1 MGNHELL
8 NIAGDVSYV
17 SDAAFAEF
25 AAETDEDDSSVP
37 EMTPGAFD
45 EYYPPGFFSYLEAFS
60 PDGEYGKWLL
70 EQAWVVVVNDT
81 AFLHGGL
88 SSLPLGTEQATSDL
102 ARYGNLWRELSG
114 SGLVELRIGFFD
126 HLDSLERLEGSKAL
140 SAEQQVV
147 VDELLILEQAPI
159 FQSNSLAWYR
169 GNAACAAVLELDGFN
184 AHLENLGA
192 RRAVLGHTPTASH
205 HVQSRLDNRVVLL
218 DTGML
223 ASRYYGQP
231 SMLSIDDDELR
242 VIYADEAEWQEVE
255 AEVRDVGYR
264 RGGVSDTQLEAWMQS
279 APVLRT
285 RKGND
290 KSHQLLTLGDDEEE
304 ISAHWYPLK
313 AAGADRAVAA
323 YRLDSLL
330 GLELIPVTVR
340 REINGKQGVVQ
351 YVAEGAV
358 TEEERASKGLPGA
371 FLCDLGRQY
380 DLMYVLDIL
389 LYNEGR
395 TPATI
400 AYDPVTTRL
409 ILVNN
414 SKTFSRKSGAPPHLK
429 GRKLAMPEELA
440 HRLSELSSDSLNQSL
455 AELLSK
461 REIAAL
467 LKRRD
472 YVLNSAK

>member
-1 MGNHELL
+1 L
-8 NIAGDVSYV
+8 
-17 SDAAFAEF
+17 
-25 AAETDEDDSSVP
+25 
-37 EMTPGAFD
+37 
-45 EYYPPGFFSYLEAFS
+45 
-60 PDGEYGKWLL
+60 K
-70 EQAWVVVVNDT
+70 
-81 AFLHGGL
+81 
-88 SSLPLGTEQATSDL
+88 
-102 ARYGNLWRELSG
+102 G
-114 SGLVELRIGFFD
+114 SE
-126 HLDSLERLEGSKAL
+126 AL
-140 SAEQQVV
+140 SAEQQDIVS
-147 VDELLILEQAPI
+147 ELLALERAPI
-159 FQSNSLAWYR
+159 FQSDSLAWYR
-169 GNAACAAVLELDGFN
+169 GNAACAAVLELDGLN
-184 AHLENLGA
+184 AHLEDLGA

-205 HVQSRLDNRVVLL
+205 NVQSRLDNRVVLL

-231 SMLSIDDDELR
+231 SMISIDDDELR
-242 VIYADEAEWQEVE
+242 VIYADDGEWRELE
-255 AEVRDVGYR
+255 AEVRDVGFR
-264 RGGVSDTQLEAWMQS
+264 RGGISDAQLEAWMQS

-290 KSHQLLTLGDDEEE
+290 KSHQLLTLGNKEEE
-304 ISAHWYPLK
+304 ISAHWYALK
-313 AAGADRAVAA
+313 ASNADRAVAA

-351 YVAEGAV
+351 YVPEGTV
-358 TEEERASKGLPGA
+358 TEAERSSKRLPGA

-380 DLMYVLDIL
+380 DLMYVLDVL

-400 AYDPVTTRL
+400 SYDPVSTRL
-409 ILVNN
+409 ILVDN

-429 GRKLAMPEELA
+429 GRKLVVPEELA
-440 HRLSELSSDSLNQSL
+440 RRLSELNSDSLNESL

-472 YVLNSAK
+472 YVLDATE